1 MAHNIFETG
10 SRNRG
15 RYPDQLIKPVW
26 LDAGHGAAFLI
37 CTWRRGNMGSN
48 LSKAFVMVA
57 VLGLGLSLPTSAGFN
72 EGVAAYSRG
81 DYASALREWYV
92 PASQGEARAQYNI
105 GVMYYKGIGTRR
117 NLNEAAKWIS
127 AAAKQENGAAQ
138 LYLGVMHSLG
148 EGVPQDLV
156 LSHSWLDRAIMNLP
170 EGPDRIEA
178 IRQRTFVES
187 KLSPA
192 QISEAQRIATT
203 PVSLEPAVASPAPP
217 HFHAPDAQPLPSIEP
232 SRAETRDIALLPA
245 EMAYTVTAMPE
256 LAAIEQVRVRAYE
269 HENFARIVFDWPQRV
284 AYTTQLNRNRLLV
297 SFSRPATFDLRAV
310 NRNLAGYVGPPEVR
324 DDQALISFPL
334 TDEFEV
340 KTFALGSRVVIDLKR
355 GRLAREYPP
364 PTRTAGYTTYTIKK
378 GDTLWGISNRLRPAD
393 VTVNQMMLALLKRNP
408 HAFLKKNVHR
418 LEAGFTLQV
427 PNRQEIVSVAP
438 REANRE
444 MTRQEMAW
452 RKTSTRKQPKLTP
465 KQPKFEWADPSQPD
479 PDFAVAP
486 DEMPDVAET
495 TQSTE
500 AAEPA
505 GDGADTSRDRLAQLQ
520 QQVKT
525 MQELLAV
532 NEGELERLRNQLVA
546 KPKQQMDSGVD
557 TPARSQDGESISF
570 AALLTV
576 NEQELMQLRNQL
588 AMMLED
594 PAGSGNGS
602 LMDANAA
609 GSISFAA
616 LLTVNEQELDQ
627 LRDRL
632 AALPEGQIAPKPEI
646 PVTTAAP
653 PAVAVPVI
661 STAAETKSFGTLAR
675 EITSN
680 PVLQSL
686 IAVIVA
692 LGFALVGLL
701 WFVSRHRRL
710 KESA

>member
-1 MAHNIFETG
+1 
-10 SRNRG
+10 
-15 RYPDQLIKPVW
+15 
-26 LDAGHGAAFLI
+26 
-37 CTWRRGNMGSN
+37 MGSN
-48 LSKAFVMVA
+48 QLKAFVMVA

-105 GVMYYKGIGTRR
+105 GVMYYKGIGTNR
-117 NLNEAAKWIS
+117 NLKEAAKWIS
-127 AAAKQENGAAQ
+127 AAAKQGSGAAQ
-138 LYLGVMHSLG
+138 LYLGVMHGLG

-156 LSHSWLDRAIMNLP
+156 QSHSWLDRAIMNLP
-170 EGPDRIEA
+170 EGPDRAEA
-178 IRQRTFVES
+178 IRQRTLLES

-203 PVSLEPAVASPAPP
+203 PVSLEPAVASPVAP
-217 HFHAPDAQPLPSIEP
+217 HFHAPDPQPLPSIEP
-232 SRAETRDIALLPA
+232 PQTEAWDKTPSHT
-245 EMAYTVTAMPE
+245 EMAHTVTAMPE

-297 SFSRPATFDLRAV
+297 SFSRPAAFDLRAV

-355 GRLAREYPP
+355 GRSARKYPP
-364 PTRTAGYTTYTIKK
+364 PTSTAGYTTYTIKK
-378 GDTLWGISNRLRPAD
+378 GDTLWGISNRLRPGG
-393 VTVNQMMLALLKRNP
+393 VTVNQMMLALLKHNP
-408 HAFLKKNVHR
+408 HAFLNKNVNR

-427 PNRQEIVSVAP
+427 PDRQEIVSVTP
-438 REANRE
+438 REATRE

-452 RKTSTRKQPKLTP
+452 QKTSTRKQPKP
-465 KQPKFEWADPSQPD
+465 KQPKFEWADPSRPD

-486 DEMPDVAET
+486 DEIPDVAET

-500 AAEPA
+500 AAKPT

-532 NEGELERLRNQLVA
+532 NEEELEQLRSQLAA
-546 KPKQQMDSGVD
+546 KPERQMDSGAD
-557 TPARSQDGESISF
+557 TPARPDDGESLSF

-576 NEQELMQLRNQL
+576 NEQELVQLRNQL

-594 PAGSGNGS
+594 PAGSDNGS

-627 LRDRL
+627 LRERL
-632 AALPEGQIAPKPEI
+632 AALPEDQFAPKPEI
-646 PVTTAAP
+646 PVATAVPAAAP
-653 PAVAVPVI
+653 VRP
-661 STAAETKSFGTLAR
+661 TAAEMKSFGTLAR

-692 LGFALVGLL
+692 LGLALVGLL
-701 WFVSRHRRL
+701 WFVSHHRQP
-710 KESA
+710 KES